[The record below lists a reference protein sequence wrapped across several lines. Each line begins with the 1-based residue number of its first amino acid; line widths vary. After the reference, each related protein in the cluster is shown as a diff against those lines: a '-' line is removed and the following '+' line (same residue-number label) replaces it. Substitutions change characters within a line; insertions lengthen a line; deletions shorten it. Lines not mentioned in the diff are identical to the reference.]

1 MYQMV
6 HSISVRGRTS
16 ASAETV
22 YALLRDGASWPRWS
36 PLGSFELVREGAV
49 EPEGLGALRLFRTN
63 GFSSYEEIV
72 ALEPGRRFGY
82 ALDHGLPL
90 RDYVAYVDLAPAG
103 DGTVADCGRSATHG
117 ERKRGSVVAAAM
129 AARVPGSGVSV
140 GGSWAMTG
148 ATRSTM
154 KKAGMVGRDI

>member
-36 PLGSFELVREGAV
+36 PLGSFELVREGAG
-49 EPEGLGALRLFRTN
+49 EPEGLGALRLFRTK

-90 RDYVAYVDLAPAG
+90 RDYVAYVDLAPA
-103 DGTVADCGRSATHG
+103 DGGTGIHWHSTFTAKIPGTG
-117 ERKRGSVVAAAM
+117 WFYQWFLGGFIKRVVAGLVAA
-129 AARVPGSGVSV
+129 
-140 GGSWAMTG
+140 T
-148 ATRSTM
+148 TR
-154 KKAGMVGRDI
+154 

>member
-36 PLGSFELVREGAV
+36 PLGSFELVREGDG
-49 EPEGLGALRLFRTN
+49 EPEGLGAMRLFRTN

-72 ALEPGRRFGY
+72 SLEPGRRFGY

-90 RDYVAYVDLAPAG
+90 RDYVAYVDLAPAD
-103 DGTVADCGRSATHG
+103 DGTEIHWHSTFTAKIPGTGWFYRWFLG
-117 ERKRGSVVAAAM
+117 GFIKRVVAGLVAATDT
-129 AARVPGSGVSV
+129 AR
-140 GGSWAMTG
+140 
-148 ATRSTM
+148 ATR
-154 KKAGMVGRDI
+154 